1 MTSLLG
7 WIIIAVVFASTS
19 IGLLYPCYRL
29 GRSSFPD
36 SRKIRWIYGT
46 AAAVFSI
53 ALWFLLP
60 LLVHQFFGR
69 RGS

>member
-7 WIIIAVVFASTS
+7 WIIIAVVFASAS

-29 GRSSFPD
+29 ARRSFPD
-36 SRKIRWIYGT
+36 SRKVRWIYGT
-46 AAAVFSI
+46 AAAALSI

-60 LLVHQFFGR
+60 YLVHQVFGR
-69 RGS
+69 RGY

>member
-29 GRSSFPD
+29 ARRSFPD

-46 AAAVFSI
+46 AAAVFGI